1 MSDRKFPIYCES
13 LGGTSLYCIESDT
26 LMTEYQR
33 IGSKYLVHRLE
44 VKILPERLLIAD
56 MLANEGQR
64 WPRLSAGDYRLRVE
78 NWERTLTRLR

>member
-13 LGGTSLYCIESDT
+13 LGGASLYCIESDT

-64 WPRLSAGDYRLRVE
+64 WPRLSSDDYRLRVE
-78 NWERTLTRLR
+78 NWERTLTRLQ